1 MARGVWIIVVTIL
14 LLTALGAIYYF
25 MFGKSQGSITLN
37 PPNSQAQGTQPR
49 QAQGQGYQRPVTLQ
63 GQSTPNYYG
72 GKRNKKLKSK
82 RMDTTGIYLLLGA
95 VIVGYITSK
104 FA

>member
-1 MARGVWIIVVTIL
+1 MARGVVGTIIVTIL
-14 LLTALGAIYYF
+14 LLTALGGIYYF

-37 PPNSQAQGTQPR
+37 PLNSQAQGTQPR
-49 QAQGQGYQRPVTLQ
+49 QGQGYQRPVTLQ

>member
-1 MARGVWIIVVTIL
+1 MARGVIGTIIVIISF
-14 LLTALGAIYYF
+14 LTALVGIYYLYYF
-25 MFGKSQGSITLN
+25 MFGKSQGSTTLN
-37 PPNSQAQGTQPR
+37 PLNSQAQG
-49 QAQGQGYQRPVTLQ
+49 PVQTYNTNQ
-63 GQSTPNYYG
+63 NG

>member
-1 MARGVWIIVVTIL
+1 MARGVIGTIIGIML
-14 LLTALGAIYYF
+14 LLTALGGIYYLYYF
-25 MFGKSQGSITLN
+25 MFGKSQGSNTLN
-37 PPNSQAQGTQPR
+37 PLNSQAQGTQ
-49 QAQGQGYQRPVTLQ
+49 AQGTVQPYNTN
-63 GQSTPNYYG
+63 QSG

>member
-1 MARGVWIIVVTIL
+1 MARGVVGTIIVTIV
-14 LLTALGAIYYF
+14 LLTALGGIYYLYNF

-37 PPNSQAQGTQPR
+37 PAYSQAQGTQPR
-49 QAQGQGYQRPVTLQ
+49 QVPVQ
-63 GQSTPNYYG
+63 PYPNYSG